1 MIDIKLLREDIQ
13 SCKENLAKRG
23 FSLDDKAFITREFT
37 QRSANKCEDLQS
49 EKNKLSKDFGLLKKE
64 GKSTDALSKKIDEIK
79 NQLSE
84 FEKELSDIQFK
95 LSSMLMEIPNLVSD
109 DTPDG
114 NKDEST
120 NKLIEEYLKPQVLKS
135 KSHLELTSEISLEL
149 GNKLS
154 GSRFSVLSGSIAKL
168 HRSLCFYD

>member
-1 MIDIKLLREDIQ
+1 MIDIKLLREDI
-13 SCKENLAKRG
+13 SFCEENLQKRG
-23 FSLDDKAFITREFT
+23 FHLDVKAFEDLDSLRKKVQKNT
-37 QRSANKCEDLQS
+37 EDLQS

-79 NQLSE
+79 NQLSQV
-84 FEKELSDIQFK
+84 EKELSNIQFK
-95 LSSMLMEIPNLVSD
+95 LSNMLMEIPNLVSD

-114 NKDEST
+114 KDELA
-120 NKLIEEYLKPQVLKS
+120 NKVIREYSKPKVLKS

-154 GSRFSVLSGSIAKL
+154 GSRFSV
-168 HRSLCFYD
+168 FF